1 MTSTADIN
9 VLITRTSL
17 RPGGQLI
24 PVDMVTDAT
33 NVKIMLKNPLQLKI
47 NVSNLIKSLEVKQ
60 ARLFKN

>member
-1 MTSTADIN
+1 MTSKVDIN

-47 NVSNLIKSLEVKQ
+47 NVSNLI
-60 ARLFKN
+60 

>member
-1 MTSTADIN
+1 MTSKVDIN